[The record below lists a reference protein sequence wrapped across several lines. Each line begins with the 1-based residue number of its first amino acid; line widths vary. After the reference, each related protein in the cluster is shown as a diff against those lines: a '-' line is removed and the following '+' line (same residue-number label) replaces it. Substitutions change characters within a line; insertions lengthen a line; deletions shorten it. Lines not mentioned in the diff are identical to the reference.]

1 MECRHNSQN
10 MKYKKW
16 QSILQYSTSLTVRE
30 MNIKIFIR
38 VYLTPFSMTIIVVK
52 EMGQQL
58 RAFIKHLSS

>member
-1 MECRHNSQN
+1 